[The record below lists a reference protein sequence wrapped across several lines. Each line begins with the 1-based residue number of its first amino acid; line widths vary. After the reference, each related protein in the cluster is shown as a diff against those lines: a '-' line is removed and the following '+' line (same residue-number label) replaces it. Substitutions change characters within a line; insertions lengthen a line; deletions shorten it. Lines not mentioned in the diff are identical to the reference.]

1 MLHTLV
7 HVLPGLVG
15 LVIAAAVVLWLG
27 SRDQKTTM
35 IAVLVCWLAAT
46 AGQVLTGRM
55 IAPIVGGDALF
66 AIWLIWFAWKR
77 PAWWIWT
84 LFGVEGLR
92 LMLHASQFGLQPW
105 LPYARLNNTLSLAA
119 LAVLA
124 LAAVLHARQRGLVEV
139 PAAAE

>member
-15 LVIAAAVVLWLG
+15 LVIAAGVVLWLG

-46 AGQVLTGRM
+46 AGQVLTGRI
-55 IAPIVGGDALF
+55 IAPIIGGDAVF
-66 AIWLIWFAWKR
+66 ALWLIWFAWSR
-77 PAWWIWT
+77 PAWWVWS
-84 LFGVEGLR
+84 LFAVEALR
-92 LMLHASQFGLQPW
+92 LMLHASEIGLQLP
-105 LPYARLNNTLSLAA
+105 LPYAPLNNTLSLSV

-124 LAAVLHARQRGLVEV
+124 LAAVLHARQGRVAEA